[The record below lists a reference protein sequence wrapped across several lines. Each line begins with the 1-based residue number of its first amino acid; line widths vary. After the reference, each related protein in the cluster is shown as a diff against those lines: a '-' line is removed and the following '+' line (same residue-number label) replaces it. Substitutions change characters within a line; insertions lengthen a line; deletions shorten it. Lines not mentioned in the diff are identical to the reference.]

1 MAQLHR
7 RFTDSQ
13 VKELIERYLRKEIQR
28 DYIQQILG
36 IKKRRFFALVK
47 RYRTSPKEFSIQYNR
62 NSKTRTISQS
72 IEKNIIKELTI
83 EKKLIQDKDVPIKSY
98 NYSYVKDL
106 LEKKYNQKVSLPT
119 IIDRAKKNDF
129 YLRKPKRTIHDREVL
144 TDYVGEIIQHDSSYH
159 LWSPPA
165 KEKWYLVTSL
175 DDFSR
180 FMLYAALIKKE
191 TSWAHILALETL
203 ILNYGFPY
211 SYYVDSHSIFRFV

>member
-13 VKELIERYLRKEIQR
+13 VKELIERDLRKEIQR

-62 NSKTRTISQS
+62 KSKTRTISQS

-144 TDYVGEIIQHDSSYH
+144 TGYVGEIIQHDSSHH

-165 KEKWYLVTSL
+165 GEK
-175 DDFSR
+175 
-180 FMLYAALIKKE
+180 
-191 TSWAHILALETL
+191 
-203 ILNYGFPY
+203 
-211 SYYVDSHSIFRFV
+211 

>member
-13 VKELIERYLRKEIQR
+13 VKELLDRYLRKEIQR
-28 DYIQQILG
+28 EYIQEILG
-36 IKKRRFFALVK
+36 IRKTRFFALINSYRKDPNKFSVQYT
-47 RYRTSPKEFSIQYNR
+47 RYA
-62 NSKTRTISQS
+62 KTRAISRS
-72 IEKNIIKELTI
+72 IEENIIKELTI
-83 EKKLIQDKDVPIKSY
+83 EKKLIEDKSVPLKSY
-98 NYSYVKDL
+98 NYSYIKDL

-144 TDYVGEIIQHDSSYH
+144 THYVGELIQHDSSYH

-165 KEKWYLVTSL
+165 REKWYLVTSL

-180 FMLYAALIKKE
+180 FMLYAALLKKE
-191 TSWAHILALETL
+191 TSWAHILALEAV
-203 ILNYGFPY
+203 ILHYGLPY
-211 SYYVDSHSIFRFV
+211 S